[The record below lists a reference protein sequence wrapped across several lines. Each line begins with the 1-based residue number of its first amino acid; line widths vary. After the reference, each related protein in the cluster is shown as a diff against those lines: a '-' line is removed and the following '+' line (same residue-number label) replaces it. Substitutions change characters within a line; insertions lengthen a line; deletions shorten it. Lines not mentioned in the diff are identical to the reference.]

1 MAHRIEYTAAAAKVL
16 QGLDRTLQRRV
27 LARIE
32 ALQENPRP
40 ATAVKLTGHDAY
52 RIRIGD
58 YRVIYAIADER
69 LVVLVVEIGHR
80 REIYRDW

>member
-1 MAHRIEYTAAAAKVL
+1 MAYRIEYTTPAAKFL
-16 QGLDRTLQRRV
+16 RTLDRSLQRRV
-27 LARIE
+27 LTRIE
-32 ALQENPRP
+32 TLQDNPRP
-40 ATAVKLTGHDAY
+40 TTAVKLTGHDAY